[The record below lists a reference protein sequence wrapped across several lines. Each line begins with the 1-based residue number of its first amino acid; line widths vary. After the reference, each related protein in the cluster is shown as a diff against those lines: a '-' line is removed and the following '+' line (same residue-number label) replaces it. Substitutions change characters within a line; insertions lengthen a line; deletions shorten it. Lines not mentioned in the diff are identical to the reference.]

1 VRKIALAV
9 IGLLILAAV
18 TAALAVRSRL
28 ANDRIRTTLETQA
41 SAAIGESVHI
51 GTLDVQWLPRPGL
64 TLGAVTVGARETLR
78 IERLVLS
85 TGLRPLLSGHIA
97 EADVLVEHSRLD
109 APRLFAVLTT
119 PARAPASGS
128 SSGLPL
134 TIDAIRSIALRD
146 VTLTSGNRTIV
157 VDGDLA
163 YAADGLNI
171 QRLSARSDTTQLVA
185 SGAITDLIRR
195 TGQLTIDASTLD
207 LDGLIEFLTPFGAG
221 PGSSSSPSTS
231 SSPSRPFDVSAALT
245 AKSGRALGAAF
256 NDLAARCRVTNGEVT
271 IDGLR
276 LALFGGRFDGRVA
289 VGTGAAEPRYNWQGA
304 FSGIDVARVV
314 EFAGS
319 KGSISGTLQARVS
332 LRGAGGTTRAAL
344 STAAGTAQVVVSN
357 GRVPGLEIVRTVI
370 VAFGRP
376 RTEHPAGSGEEFSQ
390 LAADLTVNG
399 GRASTQNLRF
409 ASRDFDLRGTGSIDL
424 RTEALAVDADL
435 VLSRELSAQAGRDLY
450 RYAREGDRIVLP
462 ARIGGTAAHPSVSI
476 DLADALARAAQ
487 NELKKRARSFLER
500 IIR

>member
-1 VRKIALAV
+1 VRKITLAV

-18 TAALAVRSRL
+18 TAVLAVRSRL

-41 SAAIGESVHI
+41 SAAVGEPVHI
-51 GTLDVQWLPRPGL
+51 GTLGVQWLPRPGL

-109 APRLFAVLTT
+109 APRFFAILTT
-119 PARAPASGS
+119 PTRAPASS
-128 SSGLPL
+128 TSSGLPL

-146 VTLTSGNRTIV
+146 VTLASGNRTIV

-171 QRLSARSDTTQLVA
+171 QRLSARSDTTQLIA

-207 LDGLIEFLTPFGAG
+207 LDGLIEFMTPFGAG
-221 PGSSSSPSTS
+221 AGSSSSS
-231 SSPSRPFDVSAALT
+231 SSSSSRPFDVSAALT
-245 AKSGRALGAAF
+245 AKTGRALGAAF
-256 NDLAARCRVTNGEVT
+256 NDLAARCRVTNGQVA
-271 IDGLR
+271 IDGLKFS
-276 LALFGGRFDGRVA
+276 LFGGRFDGGVA
-289 VGTGAAEPRYNWQGA
+289 VGTAAAEPRYNWQGA

-319 KGSISGTLQARVS
+319 KGSISGTLQARES
-332 LRGAGGTTRAAL
+332 LRGAGGSARAAL
-344 STAAGTAQVVVSN
+344 STATGTAQVVVRN

-376 RTEHPAGSGEEFSQ
+376 ATERPAGSGEEFSE
-390 LAADLTVNG
+390 LAADLTVAG

-409 ASRDFDLRGTGSIDL
+409 ASRDFDLRGTGWIDL

-476 DLADALARAAQ
+476 DLADALARAAK